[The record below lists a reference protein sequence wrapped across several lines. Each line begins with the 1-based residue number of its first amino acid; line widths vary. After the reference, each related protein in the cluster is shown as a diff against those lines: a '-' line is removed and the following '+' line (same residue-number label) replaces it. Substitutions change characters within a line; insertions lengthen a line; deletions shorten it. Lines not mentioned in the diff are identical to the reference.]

1 MVEYRLSVQSGSYHQ
16 NMTFDTDVRSF
27 PFCIQTFGYFI
38 AKDTYYT
45 KRSGRNDYLL
55 IITTAGA
62 GKMHW
67 MGQSCLLEKGSAI
80 LIDCNLYQEYATLP
94 EHTWSFYFI
103 HFSAASMEGY
113 GHFFLRGLT
122 PVILNDLDKSV
133 ALMQQLKGYSFE
145 NRTLCAASQSNVIS
159 ALLTE
164 MALFLH
170 SGTNDPSHQKRSE
183 ITDLAHFI
191 RNNCARPLHLSDF
204 VEFTHLSKHYLI
216 RTFEKQLGMS
226 PYKYL
231 HLCRIEKSLSLLR
244 NDDMSIAQIAYA
256 VGYNDPIVFIRH
268 FKFFHK
274 MPPGQYRNTFILFP

>member
-1 MVEYRLSVQSGSYHQ
+1 MLEYRHGVRSDSYHHY
-16 NMTFDTDVRSF
+16 MTFDADVGAF
-27 PFCIQTFGYFI
+27 PFRAQTYGYFI
-38 AKDTYYT
+38 ANDTYYT
-45 KRSGRNDYLL
+45 KRSGRNGYLL
-55 IITTAGA
+55 MITTSGT

-67 MGQSCLLEKGSAI
+67 MGQGCLLEKGSAI

-94 EHTWSFYFI
+94 EHSWTFYFI
-103 HFSAASMEGY
+103 HFTAASMEGY
-113 GHFFLRGLT
+113 DHFFLRELT
-122 PVILNDLDKSV
+122 PVMLNDLDKSV
-133 ALMQQLKGYSFE
+133 ALMQQLRECSFE
-145 NRTLCAASQSNVIS
+145 NRTLCAAAQSNVIS
-159 ALLTE
+159 SLLTE
-164 MALFLH
+164 MALSLY
-170 SGTNDPSHQKRSE
+170 SGANDPAQQKRSQ
-183 ITDLAHFI
+183 IADLAHFI
-191 RNNCARPLHLSDF
+191 RNNCTRPLHLSDF